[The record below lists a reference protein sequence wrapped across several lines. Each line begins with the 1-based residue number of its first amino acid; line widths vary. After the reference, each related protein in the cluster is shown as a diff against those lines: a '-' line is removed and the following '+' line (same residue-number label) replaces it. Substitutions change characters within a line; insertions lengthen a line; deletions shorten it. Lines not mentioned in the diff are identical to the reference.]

1 MTRKRSQKID
11 DKTAN
16 GYVFPVCPHG
26 TVTLAAVDPSVSAG
40 EHAKYEK
47 TLKTLQ
53 ERVFELQIQNYLAGR
68 KAVIV
73 FEGWDAS
80 GKGGAIRR
88 LTTLMDPRGYKVW
101 PISAPSEEE
110 RRHHYLWRFW
120 RKTPGAGEVCM
131 FDRSWY
137 GRVLVER
144 VEGFAK
150 PAEWRRAYDEINAF
164 EHMLTAD
171 GVRMVKFFIHI
182 DKKTQLERF
191 REREAD
197 PAKRYKLGPEDWR
210 NRAKWKKYEAAIQDM
225 LDHTHRP
232 DAPWHVVPGNDKRF
246 SRLEVLRRCVELLG

>member
-40 EHAKYEK
+40 EDAKYEK
-47 TLKTLQ
+47 TLKSLQ
-53 ERVFELQIQNYLAGR
+53 ERVFELQIRNYLAGR
-68 KAVIV
+68 KAVVV

-110 RRHHYLWRFW
+110 LRHHYLWRFW
-120 RKTPGAGEVCM
+120 RKIPGAGEVCM

-144 VEGFAK
+144 VEGIAK

-182 DKKTQLERF
+182 DKKTQLQRF

-197 PAKRYKLGPEDWR
+197 PSKRYKLGPEDWR
-210 NRAKWKKYEAAIQDM
+210 NRAKWRKYEAAIQDM
-225 LDHTHRP
+225 LDRTHRP
-232 DAPWHVVPGNDKRF
+232 DAPWHVVPGNDKRYA
-246 SRLEVLRRCVELLG
+246 RLEVLRRCVELLS